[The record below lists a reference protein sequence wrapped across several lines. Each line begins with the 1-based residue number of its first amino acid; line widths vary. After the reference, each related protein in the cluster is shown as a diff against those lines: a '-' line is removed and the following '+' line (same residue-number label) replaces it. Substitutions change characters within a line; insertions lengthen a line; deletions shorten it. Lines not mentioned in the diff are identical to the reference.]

1 MVNVEVDS
9 DLVAAVTAGEMS
21 NELALLTQL
30 LRNQEA
36 DVKKKETTPAAFKLV
51 AKAG

>member
-1 MVNVEVDS
+1 MVNVEVDT
-9 DLVAAVTAGEMS
+9 DLVAAVGAGEMT

-36 DVKKKETTPAAFKLV
+36 DVKKKETPNKDFQLV
-51 AKAG
+51 PRAG